1 MIEGIQFARPWLLAL
16 LVLLPV
22 YALYRLRQRRRRT
35 VRFPPLQY
43 RAGEAGWRFWRQLA
57 PQLELLVLALVVAAL
72 AGPYEETRLDLIE
85 DEGVDVML
93 VLDVSLSMLAEDLPP
108 NRLEA
113 LRRIAADFV
122 TRAGGNRIG
131 IVIFAKDSYVQTPLT
146 TDHRSL
152 LSLLEGVTVYTLD
165 QNKSGGTSVGD
176 ALLVAT
182 ERLARSR
189 VPGRDQSLVVITD
202 GESNTGIEPEL
213 AARYVREQG
222 VRFYAIG
229 VGGTEPVAVTFEG
242 NPVGAEGDYLA
253 VLDDSRL
260 REVTRLAGGRYY
272 RATDVGVLERIFAE
286 LSRLE
291 SAPLEL
297 RSVAS
302 RRSWGH
308 WPALAALALYLAH
321 LALGGVF
328 LRSPFR

>member
-16 LVLLPV
+16 LLLLPL
-22 YALYRLRQRRRRT
+22 YAWFRLRQRRRRT

-43 RAGEAGWRFWRQLA
+43 RAREVGWRFFKQLA
-57 PQLELLVLALVVAAL
+57 PQLELLVLALVVAGL
-72 AGPYEETRLDLIE
+72 AGPYEESRLDLIE

-108 NRLEA
+108 NRLEV
-113 LRRIAADFV
+113 LRRVAGDFIA
-122 TRAGGNRIG
+122 RAGGNRIG
-131 IVIFAKDSYVQTPLT
+131 VVIFAKDSYVQTPLT

-152 LSLLEGVTVYTLD
+152 LSLLDGVTVYTLD
-165 QNKSGGTSVGD
+165 QAKSGGTSVGD

-182 ERLARSR
+182 ERLERSR
-189 VPGRDQSLVVITD
+189 VPGRDQSMVVITD

-213 AARYVREQG
+213 AARYVRQEG

-242 NPVGAEGDYLA
+242 NPIGAEGDYLA
-253 VLDDSRL
+253 VLDDRRL
-260 REVTRLAGGRYY
+260 EEMARLAGGRYY
-272 RATDVGVLERIFAE
+272 RATDVGVLEEIFAE

-291 SAPLEL
+291 SAPFEL

-302 RRSWGH
+302 RTTYGH
-308 WPALAALALYLAH
+308 WPAVAALGLYLLH
-321 LALGGVF
+321 LALGGVL

>member
-1 MIEGIQFARPWLLAL
+1 MSEEIQFAQPWLLAL
-16 LVLLPV
+16 LLLVPV
-22 YALYRLRQRRRRT
+22 YALFRLRQRRLRT

-43 RAGEAGWRFWRQLA
+43 RGRESSWRLWKQLA
-57 PQLELLVLALVVAAL
+57 PQLELLVLALVVAGL
-72 AGPYEETRLDLIE
+72 AGPYEETRLELIE

-113 LRRIAADFV
+113 LRRIARDFV

-152 LSLLEGVTVYTLD
+152 LGLLEAVTVYTLD
-165 QNKSGGTSVGD
+165 QKKSGGTSVGD
-176 ALLVAT
+176 ALLVAV
-182 ERLARSR
+182 ERLTRSR
-189 VPGRDQSLVVITD
+189 IEGRDQSLVLITD
-202 GESNTGIEPEL
+202 GESNTGIDPEL
-213 AARYVREQG
+213 AARYLREQG

-242 NPVGAEGDYLA
+242 KPVGTAGDYLA
-253 VLDDSRL
+253 VLDERRL
-260 REVTRLAGGRYY
+260 RRVAELAGGRFY
-272 RATDVGVLERIFAE
+272 RATDVGVLEEIFAE

-297 RSVAS
+297 RTVAS
-302 RRSWGH
+302 RRSLGQ
-308 WPALAALALYLAH
+308 WPALAALGLFALH
-321 LALGGVF
+321 LALGGVL
-328 LRSPFR
+328 LRRPFR

>member
-16 LVLLPV
+16 LLLVPV
-22 YALYRLRQRRRRT
+22 YAVVRRRQRRRRR
-35 VRFPPLQY
+35 VSFPPLQH
-43 RAGEAGWRFWRQLA
+43 RAGAAPWRFWTQLA
-57 PQLELLVLALVVAAL
+57 PQLELLVLALVVAGL
-72 AGPYEETRLDLIE
+72 AGPYEESRLELIE

-113 LRRIAADFV
+113 LRRIARDFIG
-122 TRAGGNRIG
+122 RAGGNRIG

-152 LSLLEGVTVYTLD
+152 LALLDGVTVYTLD
-165 QNKSGGTSVGD
+165 QFKSGGTSVGD
-176 ALLVAT
+176 ALLVAV
-182 ERLARSR
+182 ERLTRSR
-189 VPGRDQSLVVITD
+189 VAGRDQSLVLITD

-213 AARYVREQG
+213 AARYVRQQG

-242 NPVGAEGDYLA
+242 RPIGAEGDYLA
-253 VLDDSRL
+253 VLDDRRL
-260 REVTRLAGGRYY
+260 REVTELAGGRYY
-272 RATDVGVLERIFAE
+272 RATDVGVLEAIFSE

-297 RSVAS
+297 RTVAS
-302 RRSWGH
+302 RRTFAH
-308 WPALAALALYLAH
+308 WPALGALALYLLH
-321 LALGGVF
+321 LALAGVF
-328 LRSPFR
+328 LRSPLR

>member
-1 MIEGIQFARPWLLAL
+1 MIEGIQLARPWLLAL
-16 LVLLPV
+16 LLLLPV
-22 YALYRLRQRRRRT
+22 YAVFRLRQRRRRT

-43 RAGEAGWRFWRQLA
+43 RAGEAGWRFWKQLA
-57 PQLELLVLALVVAAL
+57 PQLELLVLALVVVGL

-176 ALLVAT
+176 ALLVAA
-182 ERLARSR
+182 ERLTRSR
-189 VPGRDQSLVVITD
+189 VAGRDQSMVVITD

-242 NPVGAEGDYLA
+242 NPIGAEGDYLA
-253 VLDDSRL
+253 VLDDRRL

-272 RATDVGVLERIFAE
+272 RATDVGILEQIFAE

-302 RRSWGH
+302 RRSYGH
-308 WPALAALALYLAH
+308 WPAVAALALFLVH

>member
-1 MIEGIQFARPWLLAL
+1 MIEGIRFAHPWLLTL
-16 LVLLPV
+16 LLGVPF
-22 YALYRLRQRRRRT
+22 YALFRRRQRRRRT

-43 RAGEAGWRFWRQLA
+43 RAGEAGWRFWTQLA
-57 PQLELLVLALVVAAL
+57 WQLEPLLLALVVAGL
-72 AGPYEETRLDLIE
+72 AGPYEESRLELIE

-108 NRLEA
+108 TRLEA
-113 LRRIAADFV
+113 LRRIAGDFV
-122 TRAGGNRIG
+122 ARAGGNRVG

-152 LSLLEGVTVYTLD
+152 LGLLDGVTVYTLD

-176 ALLVAT
+176 ALLVAV
-182 ERLARSR
+182 ERLQRSR
-189 VPGRDQSLVVITD
+189 VEGRDQSLVLITD

-213 AARYVREQG
+213 AARYVRQQG

-242 NPVGAEGDYLA
+242 NPIGTEGDYLA
-253 VLDDSRL
+253 VLDDRRL
-260 REVTRLAGGRYY
+260 RAVTDLAGGRYY
-272 RATDVGVLERIFAE
+272 RATDVGILEEIFAE

-291 SAPLEL
+291 SAPLRL
-297 RSVAS
+297 RTVAS
-302 RRSWGH
+302 RRSLARL
-308 WPALAALALYLAH
+308 PALAALGLLALH

>member
-1 MIEGIQFARPWLLAL
+1 MIEGVQLARYWVLAL
-16 LVLLPV
+16 LLLLPL
-22 YALYRLRQRRRRT
+22 YAWFRLRQRRRRRL
-35 VRFPPLQY
+35 RFPPLQY
-43 RAGEAGWRFWRQLA
+43 RAGEGGWRVWKQLA
-57 PQLELLVLALVVAAL
+57 PQLEVLVLALVVAGL
-72 AGPYEETRLDLIE
+72 AGPYEETRLELIE

-93 VLDVSLSMLAEDLPP
+93 VLDVSLSMLAEDLEP

-113 LRRIAADFV
+113 LRRIAGDFV
-122 TRAGGNRIG
+122 SRAGGNRIG

-152 LSLLEGVTVYTLD
+152 LALLDGVTVYTLD

-176 ALLVAT
+176 ALLVAV
-182 ERLARSR
+182 ERLTRSR
-189 VPGRDQSLVVITD
+189 VEGRDQSLVLITD

-213 AARYVREQG
+213 AARYVRERG

-242 NPVGAEGDYLA
+242 NPVGSEGDYLA
-253 VLDDSRL
+253 VLDD
-260 REVTRLAGGRYY
+260 TRLKRVTELAAGRYW
-272 RATDVGVLERIFAE
+272 RATDVGVLEEIFAE

-297 RSVAS
+297 RTVAT
-302 RRSWGH
+302 RRPLGH
-308 WPALAALALYLAH
+308 WPALGALALFLLH

>member
-16 LVLLPV
+16 LLLLPL
-22 YALYRLRQRRRRT
+22 YAWFRLRQRRRRT

-43 RAGEAGWRFWRQLA
+43 RAGETGWRIWKQLA
-57 PQLELLVLALVVAAL
+57 PQLELLVLALVLTGL
-72 AGPYEETRLDLIE
+72 AGPYEETRLELIE

-93 VLDVSLSMLAEDLPP
+93 VLDVSLSMLAEDLEP
-108 NRLEA
+108 NRLQA
-113 LRRIAADFV
+113 LRSIAGDFV
-122 TRAGGNRIG
+122 SRAGGNRIG

-152 LSLLEGVTVYTLD
+152 LALLEGVTVYTLD

-176 ALLVAT
+176 ALLVAV
-182 ERLARSR
+182 ERLIRGR
-189 VPGRDQSLVVITD
+189 VEGRDQSLVLITD

-229 VGGTEPVAVTFEG
+229 VGGTEPVAVSFEG
-242 NPVGAEGDYLA
+242 NPVGSEGDYLA
-253 VLDDSRL
+253 VLDD
-260 REVTRLAGGRYY
+260 TRLKRVTELAAGRYW
-272 RATDVGVLERIFAE
+272 RATDVGVLEEIFAE

-297 RSVAS
+297 RTVATRHS
-302 RRSWGH
+302 LGH
-308 WPALAALALYLAH
+308 WPGLAALALFLLH
-321 LALGGVF
+321 LALGGVI

>member
-1 MIEGIQFARPWLLAL
+1 MIGGVQFASPWLLAL
-16 LVLLPV
+16 LLLVPP
-22 YALYRLRQRRRRT
+22 YAWFRLRQRRRRA
-35 VRFPPLQY
+35 VWFPPLQH
-43 RAGEAGWRFWRQLA
+43 RAGKVGWRFWKQLA
-57 PQLELLVLALVVAAL
+57 PQLELLALALVVIGL
-72 AGPYEETRLDLIE
+72 AGPYEESRLELIE

-113 LRRIAADFV
+113 LRRIAGDFV
-122 TRAGGNRIG
+122 SRAGGNRIG

-152 LSLLEGVTVYTLD
+152 LTLLDGVTVYTLD

-176 ALLVAT
+176 ALLVAA
-182 ERLARSR
+182 ERMAQSR
-189 VPGRDQSLVVITD
+189 VAGRDQSVVLITD

-213 AARYVREQG
+213 AARYLRQQG

-229 VGGTEPVAVTFEG
+229 VGGTEPVAVIFEG
-242 NPVGAEGDYLA
+242 NPIGSQGDYLA
-253 VLDDSRL
+253 VLDDRRL
-260 REVTRLAGGRYY
+260 RGVAELAGGRYY
-272 RATDVGVLERIFAE
+272 RATDVGVLEEIFGE

-297 RSVAS
+297 RTVAS
-302 RRSWGH
+302 RSPLGH
-308 WPALAALALYLAH
+308 WPALAALALFALH

>member
-1 MIEGIQFARPWLLAL
+1 VIEGIQLARPLLPAL
-16 LVLLPV
+16 LLLLPL
-22 YALYRLRQRRRRT
+22 YAWFRLRQRRRRR
-35 VRFPPLQY
+35 VPFPPLQY
-43 RAGEAGWRFWRQLA
+43 RAGQAGWRFWKQLA
-57 PQLELLVLALVVAAL
+57 PQVELLVVALVILGL
-72 AGPYEETRLDLIE
+72 AGPYKESRLDLIE

-108 NRLEA
+108 NRLEV
-113 LRRIAADFV
+113 LRRVAADFV
-122 TRAGGNRIG
+122 SRSGGNRIG

-152 LSLLEGVTVYTLD
+152 LSLLDGVTVYTLD

-182 ERLARSR
+182 ERLTRSR
-189 VPGRDQSLVVITD
+189 IPGRDQSMVVITD

-213 AARYVREQG
+213 AARYVRQQG
-222 VRFYAIG
+222 IRFYAIG

-242 NPVGAEGDYLA
+242 QPIGAEGDYLA
-253 VLDDSRL
+253 VLDDRRL
-260 REVTRLAGGRYY
+260 RQVTELAGGRYY
-272 RATDVGVLERIFAE
+272 RATDVGILEQIFAE

-302 RRSWGH
+302 RRSYGH
-308 WPALAALALYLAH
+308 WPAAAALGLFLLH